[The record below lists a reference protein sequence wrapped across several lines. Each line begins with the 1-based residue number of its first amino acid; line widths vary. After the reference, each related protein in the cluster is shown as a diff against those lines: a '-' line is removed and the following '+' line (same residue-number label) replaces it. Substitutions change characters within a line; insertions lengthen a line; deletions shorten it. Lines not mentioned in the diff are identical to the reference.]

1 MMESASRTLRI
12 VRRETEMKSTTTT
25 ALVAA
30 GALLVGGIA
39 TAAFMKSG
47 TSADPVTAT
56 QPRPNIDT
64 TPLADDGAR
73 TDDLAVDKAGR
84 LEYADVV
91 KVDPLTRKEKA
102 YATVIGTE
110 PVRETSTTQTPHEV
124 CEDVVVQE
132 RLPERD
138 GNVGGTVA
146 GAVIGGLLGNQVG
159 GGNGKKAATAAGAV
173 AGGLI
178 GNQVDKRH
186 VGGRVVNRTE
196 RQCHTETATS
206 ESTKVTGY
214 NVTYRNEDGTTGTMR
229 MASKPDNRIAMG
241 TTNAVTGYNV
251 TYRYDGVEK
260 TVKMANKPTSDRL
273 PVVDGQLVTQT
284 AALDTTTR

>member
-1 MMESASRTLRI
+1 
-12 VRRETEMKSTTTT
+12 MKSTTTT

-47 TSADPVTAT
+47 TSSPDAVIAG
-56 QPRPNIDT
+56 QSRPNLDT
-64 TPLADDGAR
+64 TPLTDDGVR
-73 TDDLAVDKAGR
+73 TDEVALDKGGK
-84 LEYADVV
+84 LEYADIV
-91 KVDPLTRKEKA
+91 KVDPLTKKEKA

-110 PVRETSTTQTPHEV
+110 PVRETSSTQTPHEV

-159 GGNGKKAATAAGAV
+159 GGNGRKAATAAGAV
-173 AGGLI
+173 AGGMI

-206 ESTKVTGY
+206 ESTRVTGY

-229 MASKPDNRIAMG
+229 MASKPGNRIAMG
-241 TTNAVTGYNV
+241 TSDAVTGYNV
-251 TYRYDGVEK
+251 TYRYDGAEK
-260 TVKMANKPTSDRL
+260 TVRMENKPASDRL
-273 PVVDGQLVTQT
+273 PVIDGQLVTQT
-284 AALDTTTR
+284 AALDASTRQ

>member
-1 MMESASRTLRI
+1 
-12 VRRETEMKSTTTT
+12 MKSTTTT

-47 TSADPVTAT
+47 DSSDAVSAS
-56 QPRPNIDT
+56 QNRPTLDT
-64 TPLADDGAR
+64 TPLDNDGAASD
-73 TDDLAVDKAGR
+73 TVAVGGPR
-84 LEYADVV
+84 GLEYADVV
-91 KVDPLTRKEKA
+91 KVDPLTKKEKA

-173 AGGLI
+173 AGGVI
-178 GNQVDKRH
+178 GNQIDKRH

-206 ESTKVTGY
+206 ESSRVTGY

-229 MASKPDNRIAMG
+229 MASKPGSRIAMG
-241 TTNAVTGYNV
+241 TTDAVTGYNV

-260 TVKMANKPTSDRL
+260 TVKMDNKPTSDRL

-284 AALDTTTR
+284 ASLDR

>member
-1 MMESASRTLRI
+1 
-12 VRRETEMKSTTTT
+12 
-25 ALVAA
+25 LVAA

-39 TAAFMKSG
+39 TAAFMKG
-47 TSADPVTAT
+47 GSASPDAVTAA
-56 QPRPNIDT
+56 QPRPTLDT

-73 TDDLAVDKAGR
+73 TDQLAIEDKAGK
-84 LEYADVV
+84 LEYADIV

-110 PVRETSTTQTPHEV
+110 PVRETSSTQTPHEV
-124 CEDVVVQE
+124 CQDVVVQE

-159 GGNGKKAATAAGAV
+159 GGNGRKAATAAGAV
-173 AGGLI
+173 AGGMI

-206 ESTKVTGY
+206 ESTRVTGY

-229 MASKPDNRIAMG
+229 MASKPGNRIPMG

-251 TYRYDGVEK
+251 TYRYDGAEK
-260 TVKMANKPTSDRL
+260 TVKMDNKPSSDRL
-273 PVVDGQLVTQT
+273 PVIDGQLVTQT
-284 AALDTTTR
+284 AALGANNQ

>member
-1 MMESASRTLRI
+1 
-12 VRRETEMKSTTTT
+12 MKSTTTT

-47 TSADPVTAT
+47 TSADPVTAN
-56 QPRPNIDT
+56 PNHPTIDT

-73 TDDLAVDKAGR
+73 TDELAVDKAGR

-91 KVDPLTRKEKA
+91 KVDPLTQKEKA

-159 GGNGKKAATAAGAV
+159 GGNGRKVATAAGAV
-173 AGGLI
+173 AGGVI

-229 MASKPDNRIAMG
+229 MASKPGNRIAMG
-241 TTNAVTGYNV
+241 TNNAVTGYNV

-260 TVKMANKPTSDRL
+260 TVKMANKPASDRL

>member
-1 MMESASRTLRI
+1 
-12 VRRETEMKSTTTT
+12 MKSTTTT
-25 ALVAA
+25 VLVAA

-47 TSADPVTAT
+47 NSADPVTAAQT
-56 QPRPNIDT
+56 RPSLDT
-64 TPLADDGAR
+64 TPLADDGAA
-73 TDDLAVDKAGR
+73 TDAVAVDKAGR

-91 KVDPLTRKEKA
+91 KVDPLTQKEKA

-124 CEDVVVQE
+124 CQDVVVQE

-159 GGNGKKAATAAGAV
+159 GGNGRKAATAAGAV
-173 AGGLI
+173 AGGVI

-206 ESTKVTGY
+206 ESSKVTGY

-229 MASKPDNRIAMG
+229 MASKPGNRIAMG
-241 TTNAVTGYNV
+241 TTNNVTGYNV

-260 TVKMANKPTSDRL
+260 TVKMANKPSSDRL

-284 AALDTTTR
+284 AALDTARQ

>member
-1 MMESASRTLRI
+1 
-12 VRRETEMKSTTTT
+12 MKSTTTT
-25 ALVAA
+25 VLVAA

-47 TSADPVTAT
+47 D
-56 QPRPNIDT
+56 DT
-64 TPLADDGAR
+64 PGRLEPGAAVGGAALSGDGAR
-73 TDDLAVDKAGR
+73 TGALDVEARRG
-84 LEYADVV
+84 LEYADVLR
-91 KVDPLTRKEKA
+91 VDPVIEKEKA

-110 PVRETSTTQTPHEV
+110 AVRQTSSTRTPHEV
-124 CEDVVVQE
+124 CRDVVVQE

-146 GAVIGGLLGNQVG
+146 GAVIGGLLGHQVG
-159 GGNGKKAATAAGAV
+159 GGNGRKVATAAGAV
-173 AGGLI
+173 AGGMV
-178 GNQVDKRH
+178 GNTVDKRH

-206 ESTKVTGY
+206 ESSRVTGY

-229 MASKPDNRIAMG
+229 MDSKPGNRIAMG
-241 TTNAVTGYNV
+241 SSDVVKGYDV
-251 TYRYDGVEK
+251 TYRYGSSEK
-260 TVKMANKPTSDRL
+260 TIRMNDKPVGDRL

-284 AALDTTTR
+284 AAAADVAGTRQ

>member
-1 MMESASRTLRI
+1 
-12 VRRETEMKSTTTT
+12 MKSTTTT
-25 ALVAA
+25 VLVAA

-39 TAAFMKSG
+39 TAAFMKSDDKAPG
-47 TSADPVTAT
+47 YLGADAAAPAT
-56 QPRPNIDT
+56 DGALI
-64 TPLADDGAR
+64 DDGAR
-73 TDDLAVDKAGR
+73 SDALDVAAARG
-84 LEYADVV
+84 LEYADVLRV
-91 KVDPLTRKEKA
+91 EPVTQKEKA

-110 PVRETSTTQTPHEV
+110 AVRQTSSTQTPHEV
-124 CEDVVVQE
+124 CQDVVVQE

-159 GGNGKKAATAAGAV
+159 GGNGRKVATAAGAV
-173 AGGLI
+173 AGGVI
-178 GNQVDKRH
+178 GNTVDKRH

-206 ESTKVTGY
+206 ESSRVTGY

-229 MASKPDNRIAMG
+229 MDSKPGNRIAMG
-241 TTNAVTGYNV
+241 TSDVVKGYDV
-251 TYRYDGVEK
+251 TYRYDGAEK
-260 TVKMANKPTSDRL
+260 TIRMNDKPASDRL

-284 AALDTTTR
+284 AAAADSGSRQ

>member
-1 MMESASRTLRI
+1 
-12 VRRETEMKSTTTT
+12 MKSTTTT

-47 TSADPVTAT
+47 NSTPDAVDAQNRPTLDTS
-56 QPRPNIDT
+56 Q
-64 TPLADDGAR
+64 LADDGAQS
-73 TDDLAVDKAGR
+73 DQIALDKAGR
-84 LEYADVV
+84 LEYADIV
-91 KVDPLTRKEKA
+91 KVDPLTKKEKA

-110 PVRETSTTQTPHEV
+110 PVRETSSTQTPHEV

-138 GNVGGTVA
+138 GNTGGTVA

-159 GGNGKKAATAAGAV
+159 GGNGRKAATAAGAV

-206 ESTKVTGY
+206 ESTRVTGY

-229 MASKPDNRIAMG
+229 MASKPGNRIAMG
-241 TTNAVTGYNV
+241 TSDAVTGYNV
-251 TYRYDGVEK
+251 TYRYDGAEK
-260 TVKMANKPTSDRL
+260 TVRMDNKPTSDRL

-284 AALDTTTR
+284 AALDSNKQ

>member
-1 MMESASRTLRI
+1 
-12 VRRETEMKSTTTT
+12 MKTTTTT

-47 TSADPVTAT
+47 NSAPDAVDAQNRPTLDTS
-56 QPRPNIDT
+56 Q
-64 TPLADDGAR
+64 LADDGAQS
-73 TDDLAVDKAGR
+73 DQIALDKAGR
-84 LEYADVV
+84 LEYADIV

-110 PVRETSTTQTPHEV
+110 PVRETSSTQTPHEV

-138 GNVGGTVA
+138 GNTGGTVA

-159 GGNGKKAATAAGAV
+159 GGNGRKAATAAGAV

-196 RQCHTETATS
+196 RQCRTETATS
-206 ESTKVTGY
+206 ESTRVTGY

-229 MASKPDNRIAMG
+229 MASKPGNRIAMG
-241 TTNAVTGYNV
+241 TSDAVTGYNV
-251 TYRYDGVEK
+251 TYRYDGAEK
-260 TVKMANKPTSDRL
+260 TVRMDNKPTSDRL

-284 AALDTTTR
+284 AAVDAGSRQ

>member
-1 MMESASRTLRI
+1 
-12 VRRETEMKSTTTT
+12 MKSTTTT

-39 TAAFMKSG
+39 TAAFMKGGS
-47 TSADPVTAT
+47 SPEAVTAAQT
-56 QPRPNIDT
+56 RPTLDT

-73 TDDLAVDKAGR
+73 TDQLAIEDKAGK
-84 LEYADVV
+84 LEYADIV
-91 KVDPLTRKEKA
+91 KVDPLTKKEKA

-110 PVRETSTTQTPHEV
+110 PVRETSSTQTPHEV
-124 CEDVVVQE
+124 CQDVVVQE

-159 GGNGKKAATAAGAV
+159 GGNGRKAATAAGAV
-173 AGGLI
+173 AGGMI

-206 ESTKVTGY
+206 ESTRVTGY

-229 MASKPDNRIAMG
+229 MASKPGNRIPMG

-251 TYRYDGVEK
+251 TYRYDGAEK
-260 TVKMANKPTSDRL
+260 TVKMDNKPSSDRL
-273 PVVDGQLVTQT
+273 PVIDGQLVTQT
-284 AALDTTTR
+284 AALDANRQ